1 MPQVETMSLDERLS
15 ISMKAH
21 EFLVAGDKEGYMR
34 TMKTAPMPHYVAKVI
49 KDKLGLEFL
58 LNTGWN
64 MSDVEAEYGS
74 EWLCR

>member
-15 ISMKAH
+15 IINKAFVLMKA
-21 EFLVAGDKEGYMR
+21 GDEDRGVR
-34 TMKTAPMPHYVAKVI
+34 LMKTTPLPPYLAKVV

-74 EWLCR
+74 EWLCQ